1 MICVID
7 NYDSFVYNLV
17 QYTGELGADP
27 VVYRNDEVTV
37 QQVADLAPDLII
49 ISPGPGD
56 PVDAGISIE
65 VVRQLGPRIP
75 VFGVCLGHQAI
86 AAAFGGRIRHGSE
99 PMHGKCS
106 AITHDGEGVFDGLP
120 QPITVARYHSL
131 VVEAETLPAELVAT
145 AWADTGEIMGLRHRS
160 LPIEGVQFHPESLFT
175 EHGMQM
181 VGNALRSLQAR
192 VPAERIMAQ

>member
-1 MICVID
+1 MIYVID

-17 QYTGELGADP
+17 QYTGELGADC
-27 VVYRNDEVTV
+27 VVRRNDEVTV
-37 QQVADLAPDLII
+37 RQVADLAPDLII

-56 PVDAGISIE
+56 PFDAGISIE

-106 AITHDGEGVFDGLP
+106 AITHDGQGVFDGLP
-120 QPITVARYHSL
+120 QPMTVARYHSL
-131 VVEAETLPAELVAT
+131 VVEAATMPAELVAT
-145 AWADTGEIMGLRHRS
+145 AWPDTGEIMGLRHRT

-181 VGNALRSLQAR
+181 VSNALSRLRSR
-192 VPAERIMAQ
+192 VRAEGIVTA

>member
-1 MICVID
+1 MIYVID

-17 QYTGELGADP
+17 QYTGELGADC
-27 VVYRNDEVTV
+27 VVRRNDEVTV
-37 QQVADLAPDLII
+37 RQVADLAPDLII

-56 PVDAGISIE
+56 PFDAGISIE

-106 AITHDGEGVFDGLP
+106 AITHDGQGVFDGLP
-120 QPITVARYHSL
+120 QPMTVARYHSL
-131 VVEAETLPAELVAT
+131 VVEAATMPAELVAT
-145 AWADTGEIMGLRHRS
+145 AWTDTGEIMGLRHRT

-181 VGNALRSLQAR
+181 VSNALSRLRSR
-192 VPAERIMAQ
+192 VRAEGIVTA